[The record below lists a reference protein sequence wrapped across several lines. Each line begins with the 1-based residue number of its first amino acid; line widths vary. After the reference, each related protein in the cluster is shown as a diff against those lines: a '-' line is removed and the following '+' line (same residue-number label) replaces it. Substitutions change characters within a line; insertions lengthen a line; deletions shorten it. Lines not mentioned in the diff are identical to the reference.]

1 MMNAPQQAKRKRF
14 ACALQTAT
22 GGKFMA
28 AWVHSV
34 ALKGIVAGVAYHTR
48 AHEWKQRTSSQIG
61 LVEWHKRC
69 CRRWVPV
76 ASADNR

>member
-1 MMNAPQQAKRKRF
+1 
-14 ACALQTAT
+14 
-22 GGKFMA
+22 MA

-34 ALKGIVAGVAYHTR
+34 ALKDIVTGVANHTR

-69 CRRWVPV
+69 CRRWVLV

>member
-1 MMNAPQQAKRKRF
+1 
-14 ACALQTAT
+14 
-22 GGKFMA
+22 MA

-34 ALKGIVAGVAYHTR
+34 ALKDVVTGVANHTR

-69 CRRWVPV
+69 CRRWVPWHLQITGELN
-76 ASADNR
+76 AKQSNGSLDFYLQKATLT